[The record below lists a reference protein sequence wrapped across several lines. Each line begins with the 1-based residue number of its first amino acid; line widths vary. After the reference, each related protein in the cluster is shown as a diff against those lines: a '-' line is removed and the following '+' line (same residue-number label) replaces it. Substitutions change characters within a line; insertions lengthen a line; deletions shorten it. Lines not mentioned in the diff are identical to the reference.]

1 MENYCML
8 THDQLDDIFTLQ
20 ALCETHDGITIK
32 LNGDMLRRESY
43 ESYDL
48 LSYDNGR
55 LTGFLGVYPFGSTIE
70 LCGMVHPDFR
80 RRGIFQSLFN
90 RALKE
95 ISKNTVDKVLANSH
109 GRSPAGKA
117 FIEANGGLF
126 DNTEFEMEWVPCELP
141 EPDGS
146 VQLRGATREDTPEMK
161 RLGLE
166 CFGIED
172 ASFDEAHIDDTLMIL
187 FDGEVAG
194 QMKISRD
201 GGQCYIYWF
210 SVFPALQGRG
220 IGRRA
225 LSRVVRETEGK
236 YSVIGLDVAAKNEHA
251 LKLYTS
257 LGFVVQSHQ
266 DYYSLSL

>member
-1 MENYCML
+1 ML

-20 ALCETHDGITIK
+20 TLCETHDGITIK
-32 LNGDMLRRESY
+32 LNGDMLRRQSY

-55 LTGFLGVYPFGSTIE
+55 LIGFLGVYPFGSTIE

-80 RRGIFQSLFN
+80 RRGIFQSLFH
-90 RALKE
+90 RALTE
-95 ISKNTVDKVLANSH
+95 IRKKSVKKVLANSH
-109 GRSPAGKA
+109 GRSLAGKA
-117 FIEANGGLF
+117 FIEANGGVF

-141 EPDGS
+141 VPDSS
-146 VQLRGATREDTPEMK
+146 VQLRAATREDVPEMK
-161 RLGLE
+161 RLGSE

-172 ASFDEAHIDDTLMIL
+172 ASFDDAHISHTLMIL
-187 FDGEVAG
+187 SDGDVAG
-194 QMKISRD
+194 QIKVSCEE
-201 GGQCYIYWF
+201 GQCYIYWF
-210 SVFPALQGRG
+210 SVFPALQGSG

-225 LSRVVRETEGK
+225 LSRVVREAAGQ

-257 LGFVVQSHQ
+257 LGFVVQNHQ
-266 DYYSLSL
+266 DYYSLDL